1 MNFKY
6 ATVPI
11 ALILIAVSAISVT
24 SLQQTAFAQ
33 NSGMAFTAMAAD
45 GSDTI
50 MINGQ
55 TMSQQGDITLTVI
68 SPNGSNVVEVRQMQ
82 PDMNGNFDAV
92 LKIGELWRNDG
103 LYTIMA
109 SQGQSSLYN
118 LKVLV
123 KVTDGIIE
131 ETNATESSLKSGIMS
146 QMEPKEEMEMGL
158 SINAD
163 AMVGSTTISITG
175 MTDKTNKDVTVVVKA
190 PNENITDVYQV
201 TPERDG
207 SFAIDINT
215 KGPLWK
221 QDGDYVVSVQQSE
234 NPKYMDS
241 VIVEIKDGVIVPE
254 FGTIAVMILV
264 VAIVSIIAISARSRL
279 SIMPRY

>member
-6 ATVPI
+6 ATVPM
-11 ALILIAVSAISVT
+11 ALILIAVSVISVT
-24 SLQQTAFAQ
+24 SLQQNAFAQ
-33 NSGMAFTAMAAD
+33 NSGMSFTAMAAD

-55 TMSQQGDITLTVI
+55 TMSRQGDITLTVI

-92 LKIGELWRNDG
+92 LKIGELWSNDG
-103 LYTIMA
+103 LYTIMT

-131 ETNATESSLKSGIMS
+131 ETNATESSIKAGIMS
-146 QMEPKEEMEMGL
+146 QMEPKEEMGL

-175 MTDKTNKDVTVVVKA
+175 MTDKINKDVTIVVKA
-190 PNENITDVYQV
+190 PNENITDVYQI
-201 TPERDG
+201 TPENDG
-207 SFAIDINT
+207 SFAIEINT

-221 QDGDYVVSVQQSE
+221 QDGDYIISVQQDE